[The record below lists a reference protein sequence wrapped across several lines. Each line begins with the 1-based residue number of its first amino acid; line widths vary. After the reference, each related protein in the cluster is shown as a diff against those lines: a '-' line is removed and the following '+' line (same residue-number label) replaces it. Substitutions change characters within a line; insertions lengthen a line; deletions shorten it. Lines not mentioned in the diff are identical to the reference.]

1 MGWEGGGGRD
11 GINNGRDGE
20 NEWDYQV
27 EGSGMAKRRKWTGKT
42 RGISRWEGWRKEGK
56 RWGKRGGGASG
67 RDGIKKGRDG
77 ENKGKITVR
86 GMGKT
91 RGRSRGRSRWE
102 GWQNEGKGWEKR
114 DKEGGELGK
123 PVERKR
129 SNRVRK

>member
-1 MGWEGGGGRD
+1 MGLSGGGIRD
-11 GINNGRDGE
+11 GEKKEVDGE
-20 NEWDYQV
+20 NEGDLQV
-27 EGSGMAKRRKWTGKT
+27 GGIAKR
-42 RGISRWEGWRKEGK
+42 
-56 RWGKRGGGASG
+56 
-67 RDGIKKGRDG
+67 G
-77 ENKGKITVR
+77 EE
-86 GMGKT
+86 MGKT